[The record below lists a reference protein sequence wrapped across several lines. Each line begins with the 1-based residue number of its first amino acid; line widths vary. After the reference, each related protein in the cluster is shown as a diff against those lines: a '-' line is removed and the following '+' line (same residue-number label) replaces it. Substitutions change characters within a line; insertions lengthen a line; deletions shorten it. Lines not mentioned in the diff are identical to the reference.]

1 MGERNMTTEQLR
13 AIERW
18 ENEGGNVSRALR
30 IMPGSWIG
38 NTRNEQPASQEL
50 IVPRKNRGWE
60 KVDVWPRWRF
70 V

>member
-30 IMPGSWIG
+30 IMPGPLDRKYEERATSLAG
-38 NTRNEQPASQEL
+38 TY
-50 IVPRKNRGWE
+50 RKNRGWE
-60 KVDVWPRWRF
+60 KVDVWPSWRF